1 MFVMNGNKEQ
11 QISHKWGSKDLES
24 IEEPI
29 YCGNNTKNNDWIK
42 IINPQIQEIQGSD
55 IEEWKMLLVAQKRTN
70 NKSTCEA
77 HHKFELSLKDERL
90 ECEKIKNS
98 DLCMERPVLKCL
110 SNQILEE
117 SSSVLRIKIKDRRG
131 IFSNARCTKSHEVK
145 DNLDSGMG
153 FTDDKKIRLPAIRS
167 TYNDLKFIIKASKST
182 TPFRSPITKNV
193 VNLKLSPSMSKSDGL
208 LHKLTPFDP
217 FQAVDNE
224 NTDKYDNG
232 QEGEMKSYPVCDSGF
247 RKQKRKSSIQAEQ
260 KIKRLL
266 EEEKEKDLKDKWEME
281 EMQKENSM
289 FCGIPKHKKVSNE
302 TRASD
307 SFISAILRPKSQNSP
322 LKTASILQDKTNSPM
337 KSQFLSPQKIAPDNA
352 ASGMFNSRFFL
363 QDLEFEEE
371 KIDHEDFHVFEN
383 GDAEKIKEERS
394 NHRTYIKARDLN
406 TKNNEGYTTVV
417 LRKKSVIDLFS
428 CPKTYYRKSSRK
440 RRVYFDLDGW
450 VSVHNDQTNVKPILV
465 ESPEAPSYEWN
476 GEKMVVDIIKR
487 VDLWTDYSAEE
498 LIYKKIDKVLN

>member
-1 MFVMNGNKEQ
+1 MFVMNGNKGQ

-24 IEEPI
+24 IEEPF
-29 YCGNNTKNNDWIK
+29 YCGNNTKDKGWIK

-55 IEEWKMLLVAQKRTN
+55 IEEWKMLLLAQKRTN
-70 NKSTCEA
+70 NKSTGKA
-77 HHKFELSLKDERL
+77 HNKFELSLKNEKL
-90 ECEKIKNS
+90 ECEIIKNS
-98 DLCMERPVLKCL
+98 DLCMERPVLERL
-110 SNQILEE
+110 SNKALDE
-117 SSSVLRIKIKDRRG
+117 SNSVLRIKIKDRG
-131 IFSNARCTKSHEVK
+131 GVFSNTRCTQSHEVK
-145 DNLDSGMG
+145 DNLESEMD
-153 FTDDKKIRLPAIRS
+153 FTGGKKIRLPAIRS
-167 TYNDLKFIIKASKST
+167 TYNDLKFIIKAAKST

-193 VNLKLSPSMSKSDGL
+193 VNLKLSPSMSKSEGL

-232 QEGEMKSYPVCDSGF
+232 QEGEMELYMEGDSGF

-266 EEEKEKDLKDKWEME
+266 EEEKENDLKEKCEML
-281 EMQKENSM
+281 EMQRENSM
-289 FCGIPKHKKVSNE
+289 FCGIPKYKKVSND
-302 TRASD
+302 TKASD

-322 LKTASILQDKTNSPM
+322 LKTATILQDKTNSPM
-337 KSQFLSPQKIAPDNA
+337 KSQFLPPQKIAPDNA
-352 ASGMFNSRFFL
+352 SSGMFNSRFFL

-371 KIDHEDFHVFEN
+371 KADHEDFHVSGN

-440 RRVYFDLDGW
+440 RQVYFDLDGW

-465 ESPEAPSYEWN
+465 DSQEMPSYEWK
-476 GEKMVVDIIKR
+476 GKKMVVDIIKR